1 VAIGKIRT
9 SHGVRGEVKI
19 LSYSGFYDH
28 FERLS
33 EVSARKSGV
42 EKTLRVESTRWTG
55 DRLLLKF
62 VGIDSPEEA
71 KLLADFEL
79 WVSRDHAA
87 PLEEGEVYLAD
98 LIGCSLIF
106 AGEGKG
112 KVTGFLEGASATL
125 LEVEKTE
132 GGVSVV
138 PFLEV
143 YLGSIDLT
151 GRTIELKVD
160 WILE

>member
-1 VAIGKIRT
+1 V
-9 SHGVRGEVKI
+9 GVRKN
-19 LSYSGFYDH
+19 
-28 FERLS
+28 
-33 EVSARKSGV
+33 GV
-42 EKTLRVESTRWTG
+42 EKTLKVESTRWAG
-55 DRLLLKF
+55 DNLLLKF
-62 VGIDSPEEA
+62 VGVDSPEEA
-71 KLLADFEL
+71 KLWADFEL
-79 WVSRDHAA
+79 WVPRDQAA

-98 LIGCSLIF
+98 LIGCSLVF
-106 AGEGKG
+106 AGEAKG
-112 KVTGFLEGASATL
+112 RVTGFLEGASAIL

-132 GGVSVV
+132 GGDCVV